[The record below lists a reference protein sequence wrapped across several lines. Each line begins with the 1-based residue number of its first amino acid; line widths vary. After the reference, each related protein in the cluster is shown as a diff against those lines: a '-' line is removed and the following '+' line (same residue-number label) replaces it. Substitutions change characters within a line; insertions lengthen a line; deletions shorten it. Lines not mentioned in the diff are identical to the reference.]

1 MKKWII
7 GIMIVLTIG
16 IVIVKVNTP
25 EATFAHVLPDGLN
38 DSTEINEITIYEIK
52 PSGEP
57 REIVLSDKQNIN
69 KLLQASKNMKLKKTD
84 EFTHSG
90 YLLLLSDE
98 DQTYTITV
106 NDEGI
111 LDMDTHDNHYAIK
124 GENDLLKII
133 NSFDDKWKPVQEEK
147 L

>member
-7 GIMIVLTIG
+7 SIIMVLTIG
-16 IVIVKVNTP
+16 IVIVKVNSP
-25 EATFAHVLPDGLN
+25 EVTFAHVLPEEMN

-57 REIVLSDKQNIN
+57 REIVLSDKQDID
-69 KLLQASKNMKLKKTD
+69 KLLQASKNMKLKQTD

-98 DQTYTITV
+98 DQTYTLTV

-111 LDMDTHDNHYAIK
+111 LDMDTHGNHYTIK
-124 GENDLLKII
+124 GENELLKII
-133 NSFDDKWKPVQEEK
+133 KSFEDKWEPVQEE
-147 L
+147 